1 MLNEVLNENKIVD
14 LDFSSKIKTAAGM
27 LLSASLF
34 LTACGSSS
42 TSLSSAAKKYVKLG
56 DYKGIEVTVD
66 KKADADPTDDELNTY
81 IDDTLIKNTAPY
93 MADPSK
99 TVIGED
105 DIVNVDYMGLLD
117 GDPFDG
123 GTASNVNLDIK
134 NNCDPVSQS
143 GYIDGFTSGLVGHS
157 VGETVDCP
165 VTFPE
170 NYQAT
175 DLAGKDVVFR
185 FTINFIGMAAN
196 HENLTDDYVKTNFS
210 KDTVADFL
218 DYAKEQYKNDAS
230 DDYDSELRT
239 AVTNAVVNNAEVGDV
254 PDSLIESETERYIK
268 AFKAANS
275 LDSDSNLESYL
286 SSNYNMSLSDFES
299 SVKQSQSENIEKEL
313 IFMAIAEK
321 EGIEA
326 KGSDYDD
333 YLSNL
338 VLNNNY
344 SSKDELFKK
353 YMPEDMVQDY
363 YRINSAIDFCVKNA
377 KAD

>member
-1 MLNEVLNENKIVD
+1 
-14 LDFSSKIKTAAGM
+14 
-27 LLSASLF
+27 
-34 LTACGSSS
+34 
-42 TSLSSAAKKYVKLG
+42 
-56 DYKGIEVTVD
+56 
-66 KKADADPTDDELNTY
+66 
-81 IDDTLIKNTAPY
+81 
-93 MADPSK
+93 
-99 TVIGED
+99 
-105 DIVNVDYMGLLD
+105 
-117 GDPFDG
+117 
-123 GTASNVNLDIK
+123 
-134 NNCDPVSQS
+134 
-143 GYIDGFTSGLVGHS
+143 
-157 VGETVDCP
+157 
-165 VTFPE
+165 
-170 NYQAT
+170 
-175 DLAGKDVVFR
+175 
-185 FTINFIGMAAN
+185 MAAN

-275 LDSDSNLESYL
+275 LDSDSDLESYL

>member
-1 MLNEVLNENKIVD
+1 MKTKNFNPVS
-14 LDFSSKIKTAAGM
+14 SSKLMAAAGL

-34 LTACGSSS
+34 LTACGSGSS
-42 TSLSSAAKKYVKLG
+42 SSDSLSAAAKKYVKLG

-66 KKADADPTDDELNTY
+66 KTADADPTDDELNTY

-99 TVIGED
+99 SVIGED

-117 GDPFDG
+117 GNPFDG
-123 GTASNVNLDIK
+123 GTASDVNLDIK

-165 VTFPE
+165 VTFPT

-185 FTINFIGMAAN
+185 FTVNFIGMAAT
-196 HENLTDDYVKTNFS
+196 HENLTDDYVKTNFG

-230 DDYDSELRT
+230 DDYDSELKS
-239 AVTNAVVNNAEVGDV
+239 AVTSAVVNNAEVGDV
-254 PDSLIESETERYIK
+254 PDSLIDSETSRYIK
-268 AFKAANS
+268 AFMLSNS
-275 LDSDSNLESYL
+275 LSSDSDLESFL

-299 SVKQSQSENIEKEL
+299 TVKQSQSENIEKEL

-326 KGSDYDD
+326 KGDD
-333 YLSNL
+333 YNSYVSNIMM
-338 VLNNNY
+338 NNGY
-344 SSKDELFKK
+344 SSEDEIYQK
-353 YMPEDMVQDY
+353 YMPKDMLQDY
-363 YRINSAIDFCVKNA
+363 YRINAAIDFCTKNA

>member
-1 MLNEVLNENKIVD
+1 MKTKIVD

-239 AVTNAVVNNAEVGDV
+239 AVTNAVVNNAEVGDG

-275 LDSDSNLESYL
+275 LDSDSDLESYL